1 MNDSVSEKTEI
12 NQYLI
17 NEINIE
23 IFNKIKKEDHV
34 FKDELGFFNNLCND
48 FIFFKSNSNN
58 YSNLYS
64 YFKVNNIVDSS
75 RLRFDISNHEHLSPE
90 NFEKELLFIRYQIVF
105 YESLLLLVNNE
116 YHIEKRNGV
125 LKQSI
130 GLIGKLIESYVF
142 CQDRIFDIF
151 HNIDMVESFE
161 NLIEI
166 IEDIEDID
174 ERITFVNKAK
184 HKYLECDDWFI
195 INENDIPFDIRCDSE
210 IEKLKELKKH
220 LDSGL
225 LTKSNTVLLHGSVV
239 ENSNNHIKIVPSSK
253 HGSVFSNNGFVLF
266 EHILNEYVKNERG
279 RLSDIHYFYW
289 AMYNDTDKFIH
300 QRPEPFK
307 EWFFKT
313 YNEDLGKIKTFKQV
327 QNPDREKHYSNALNW
342 FNLLK
347 Q

>member
-34 FKDELGFFNNLCND
+34 FKDELVFFNNLCND
-48 FIFFKSNSNN
+48 FIFFKTNSNN
-58 YSNLYS
+58 YSSLYS
-64 YFKVNNIVDSS
+64 YFKVNNIVESS
-75 RLRFDISNHEHLSPE
+75 RLRFDISNHDHLSPE
-90 NFEKELLFIRYQIVF
+90 NFEKELVFIRYQIGF

-116 YHIEKRNGV
+116 YHVEKRNGV
-125 LKQSI
+125 LNQSI

-161 NLIEI
+161 TLLEI
-166 IEDIEDID
+166 VEDIDDID
-174 ERITFVNKAK
+174 ERITFINKAK

-220 LDSGL
+220 LDPGYFIVANSPQQTKINGFSTAIKEL
-225 LTKSNTVLLHGSVV
+225 HNDIFKSNAFEVFEKYHSSKNLA
-239 ENSNNHIKIVPSSK
+239 ENSKTELSLLYQLFIGDGLFLETIELKHYIKW
-253 HGSVFSNNGFVLF
+253 
-266 EHILNEYVKNERG
+266 LN
-279 RLSDIHYFYW
+279 
-289 AMYNDTDKFIH
+289 
-300 QRPEPFK
+300 
-307 EWFFKT
+307 KT
-313 YNEDLGKIKTFKQV
+313 YGYDLTELRKTDIKSCANIKKSKDYIEYKSTT
-327 QNPDREKHYSNALNW
+327 
-342 FNLLK
+342 LK
-347 Q
+347 QP

>member
-1 MNDSVSEKTEI
+1 MNDSVSKITEI

-34 FKDELGFFNNLCND
+34 FKDELVFFNNLCND
-48 FIFFKSNSNN
+48 FIFFKTNSNN
-58 YSNLYS
+58 YSSLYS
-64 YFKVNNIVDSS
+64 YFKVNNIVESS

-90 NFEKELLFIRYQIVF
+90 NFEKELLFIRYQIGF

-116 YHIEKRNGV
+116 YHVEKRNGV

-161 NLIEI
+161 TLLEI
-166 IEDIEDID
+166 VEDIDDID
-174 ERITFVNKAK
+174 ERITFINKAK
-184 HKYLECDDWFI
+184 HKYLECDDWFV

-220 LDSGL
+220 LDPGYFIVTNSPQQTG
-225 LTKSNTVLLHGSVV
+225 TSKPDEVLQNLH
-239 ENSNNHIKIVPSSK
+239 ETIFKNNFAFTLFEKMK
-253 HGSVFSNNGFVLF
+253 GFYNNQSTDLANYSFLFYAMQKDGFVICGNIDFVNL
-266 EHILNEYVKNERG
+266 
-279 RLSDIHYFYW
+279 LS
-289 AMYNDTDKFIH
+289 
-300 QRPEPFK
+300 
-307 EWFFKT
+307 T
-313 YNEDLGKIKTFKQV
+313 YNINIDKIDPRQSGTNKKT
-327 QNPDREKHYSNALNW
+327 NLYNATKESLQ
-342 FNLLK
+342 K
-347 Q
+347 STV

>member
-1 MNDSVSEKTEI
+1 MNDSVSKITEI

-34 FKDELGFFNNLCND
+34 FKDELGFFNKLYNE
-48 FIFFKSNSNN
+48 FIFFKTNSNN
-58 YSNLYS
+58 YSSLYS
-64 YFKVNNIVDSS
+64 YFKVNNIVESS

-90 NFEKELLFIRYQIVF
+90 NFEKEVLFIRYQIVF

-130 GLIGKLIESYVF
+130 GLIGKLIESCVF

-161 NLIEI
+161 TLLEI
-166 IEDIEDID
+166 VEDID
-174 ERITFVNKAK
+174 ERITFINKAK
-184 HKYLECDDWFI
+184 HKYLECNDWFI

-220 LDSGL
+220 LDPGYFNV
-225 LTKSNTVLLHGSVV
+225 T
-239 ENSNNHIKIVPSSK
+239 NSPQH
-253 HGSVFSNNGFVLF
+253 
-266 EHILNEYVKNERG
+266 
-279 RLSDIHYFYW
+279 
-289 AMYNDTDKFIH
+289 T
-300 QRPEPFK
+300 
-307 EWFFKT
+307 
-313 YNEDLGKIKTFKQV
+313 KIKESHAAIKELHKDIFKGNAFQV
-327 QNPDREKHYSNALNW
+327 WQSMFDEFGINNRSRSDVKFMFEEMRKEGLIHRTVNQTVFLEWITRAYNGLEILKTSNHSRTNTRLQAYSRAKELY
-342 FNLLK
+342 K
-347 Q
+347 K